1 MRVRLRVKVQFGF
14 RFGANLVDLALLA
27 HRRRGEF
34 GLGLGSELGLGLGLG
49 LDLALLA
56 HGFVLT
62 LAAGG
67 ILTELLSDQVSL
79 VLPVQVKDVNKA
91 LGQLK
96 LSKLLAGYRGK
107 PAAER
112 SQIVKAVMAL
122 QEYVLA
128 HINEVEEVEINPL
141 IVTPARSIAVDAL
154 IRKGE
159 ADV

>member
-1 MRVRLRVKVQFGF
+1 MGVKEF
-14 RFGANLVDLALLA
+14 LVEEMIEEAGCELLIGITRDA
-27 HRRRGEF
+27 
-34 GLGLGSELGLGLGLG
+34 
-49 LDLALLA
+49 A

-67 ILTELLSDQVSL
+67 VLTELLSDQVSL

-107 PAAER
+107 PAAKL
-112 SQIVKAVMAL
+112 SQIAKAVMAL